1 MVPTHLTKHKTEK
14 GKNER
19 SGTGGQMLVMW
30 MLTVMAARQAGPTSQ
45 PFHPSLC
52 RESQPSQSRN
62 KRTSGVHV
70 QT

>member
-1 MVPTHLTKHKTEK
+1 MIPSHLTKHKTEK
-14 GKNER
+14 GKNG
-19 SGTGGQMLVMW
+19 SGTEGQMLVVW
-30 MLTVMAARQAGPTSQ
+30 TLTVMAVRQAGPTFQ
-45 PFHPSLC
+45 PFDFSPC